1 MPQMICRMD
10 VEHDSSTQGVVTP
23 ADSIVTNPMEEFGN
37 ALPPLISE
45 GDAGFGYDYTYYN
58 NWEDRTDLTNLVNT
72 GDPYIDAGVVPMLL
86 SDLENAKIGV
96 EATAYLSNLLKGP
109 ADEPLLAALGGHPLA
124 LKTHIQNDL
133 DKWVD
138 NKMEPFFVFEGQSI
152 VGKKEMTMR
161 SLKAA
166 ISETEQAW
174 ALYNDGNP
182 TDAVAAFRKAGA
194 IQITDLY
201 HILQEVLAARDL
213 EYMTAPFSACA
224 QLAALDRCEEQYIDG
239 IMGSQELLLY
249 DICDAVIYPP
259 TPTDWE
265 NKALRGVVRSDLLKK
280 LNVTSS
286 DMLSDALLMTGT
298 SFLPPFPPL
307 QDQTIISR
315 QPYNVGDAINL
326 LRTSEK
332 SVSATCAA
340 FGDILNVRD
349 RDWLDKYRKAKMG
362 IKHCVTVAA
371 DGSIHIS
378 DFDHLTGDNHE
389 YLGLQL
395 PAELYSYLQNDVI
408 GPRLMNTF
416 NSLEYHV
423 LPTLDGFVSDEYR
436 KLITESL
443 LPLKETSA
451 ALIAPRMHRGFLYKD
466 ITMRLW
472 FDDNNKPKLNHK
484 RLQPQTNDL
493 VDLWGVKD
501 SDLKNLETKSLKA
514 GKIPFAAIS
523 LLDNKDLP
531 AKTIGKAKPTDLSS
545 KSEILS
551 NSLWRLFHL
560 RGYVNDQHE
569 LTNWGKALATTLKA
583 IQPISEKYQD
593 AHLIEEAA
601 FLAFE
606 LIRFQNLHNR
616 ERHPELIGG
625 PLRGQEEDKAN
636 CILISRAACLLRI
649 RHSPIGYTGP
659 LSKNFLSYHA
669 IIKSIRDTDRDLI
682 EAIVASMLLSGQV
695 IRDVKQYQGLGRS
708 LPFDTDIDVGF
719 GIAVKTYLDDY
730 IKSDLSKEEKQT
742 MKNSYS
748 STYLPHAI
756 NFVEDLDVAFSFFD
770 ALHKGVKTLSDK
782 EMNDAEKKTWD
793 DAKAYLEL
801 RR

>member
-1 MPQMICRMD
+1 MP
-10 VEHDSSTQGVVTP
+10 
-23 ADSIVTNPMEEFGN
+23 
-37 ALPPLISE
+37 L
-45 GDAGFGYDYTYYN
+45 
-58 NWEDRTDLTNLVNT
+58 NT
-72 GDPYIDAGVVPMLL
+72 GDPLIDTGVVSMPF
-86 SDLENAKIGV
+86 SDLVNAKIGV

-109 ADEPLLAALGGHPLA
+109 ADEPLLAALGGHPMA
-124 LKTHIQNDL
+124 LKTHIENDL
-133 DKWVD
+133 DKWKEND
-138 NKMEPFFVFEGQSI
+138 MEPFFVFEGQSI

-161 SLKAA
+161 SLKAS

-182 TDAVAAFRKAGA
+182 TDAVAAFRKAAA
-194 IQITDLY
+194 IQIPDLY
-201 HILQEVLAARDL
+201 HILQEVLTARDL

-224 QLAALDRCEEQYIDG
+224 QLAALDRHEEQYIDG

-249 DICDAVIYPP
+249 DISDAVIYPP
-259 TPTDWE
+259 SAADWE

-280 LNVTSS
+280 LNVTP

-315 QPYNVGDAINL
+315 QPYTVGDAVNL

-340 FGDILNVRD
+340 FSDILNVRD

-362 IKHCVTVAA
+362 IKHCVTVAT
-371 DGSIHIS
+371 DGSIHIR

-395 PAELYSYLQNDVI
+395 PAELYSYLQKDVI
-408 GPRLMNTF
+408 GPRLLNTF

-436 KLITESL
+436 KLVTESL

-451 ALIAPRMHRGFLYKD
+451 ALIAPRMHRGFLYKE

-472 FDDNNKPKLNHK
+472 FDDNKKPKLNHK
-484 RLQPQTNDL
+484 HLQPQTNDL
-493 VDLWGVKD
+493 ADSWGVKD
-501 SDLKNLETKSLKA
+501 TDIKSLETKSLKA
-514 GKIPFAAIS
+514 GKLSFAAIT

-531 AKTIGKAKPTDLSS
+531 PKTIGKGKPTGLAS

-551 NSLWRLFHL
+551 NSLWRLLHL
-560 RGYVNDQHE
+560 RGYVNDKHE

-583 IQPISEKYQD
+583 VQTISEKYQD
-593 AHLIEEAA
+593 VHLIEEAA

-606 LIRFQNLHNR
+606 LIRFQNLHTR
-616 ERHPELIGG
+616 DRHPELIGG

-636 CILISRAACLLRI
+636 CILISRAACLLKI

-659 LSKNFLSYHA
+659 LSKNFLSYHS

-695 IRDVKQYQGLGRS
+695 VRNVRQYQGLGRS

-730 IKSDLSKEEKQT
+730 IKPDVPKDEKT
-742 MKNSYS
+742 RMKNAYS
-748 STYLPHAI
+748 STFLPHAI

-770 ALHKGVKTLSDK
+770 ALHKGVKTLSDE
-782 EMNDAEKKTWD
+782 EMKSEEKKTWD

>member
-1 MPQMICRMD
+1 MP
-10 VEHDSSTQGVVTP
+10 
-23 ADSIVTNPMEEFGN
+23 
-37 ALPPLISE
+37 L
-45 GDAGFGYDYTYYN
+45 
-58 NWEDRTDLTNLVNT
+58 NT
-72 GDPYIDAGVVPMLL
+72 GDPYVDAGVVSMPL
-86 SDLENAKIGV
+86 SDLVNAKIGV
-96 EATAYLSNLLKGP
+96 EATAYLSNLLKGT
-109 ADEPLLAALGGHPLA
+109 ADEPLLAALGGHPMA
-124 LKTHIQNDL
+124 LKIHIENDL
-133 DKWVD
+133 DKW
-138 NKMEPFFVFEGQSI
+138 KEHEMEPLFVFEGQSI

-161 SLKAA
+161 SLKSA

-174 ALYNDGNP
+174 ALYNEGNP

-201 HILQEVLAARDL
+201 HILQEVLTARGL

-224 QLAALDRCEEQYIDG
+224 QLAALDRHDEQYIDG

-249 DICDAVIYPP
+249 DIWDAVIFPP
-259 TPTDWE
+259 SPTDWE
-265 NKALRGVVRSDLLKK
+265 SKALRGVLKSELLKK
-280 LNVTSS
+280 LNVTS

-340 FGDILNVRD
+340 FSDILNVRD

-362 IKHCVTVAA
+362 IKHCVTVHT
-371 DGSIHIS
+371 DGSIHIR

-395 PAELYSYLQNDVI
+395 PAELYSYLQKDVI

-436 KLITESL
+436 KLVTESL
-443 LPLKETSA
+443 LPLRETFA

-466 ITMRLW
+466 ITVRLW
-472 FDDNNKPKLNHK
+472 FDDNNKPTLNHK

-501 SDLKNLETKSLKA
+501 PELKKVETKSLKA
-514 GKIPFAAIS
+514 GKLSFAAIS

-531 AKTIGKAKPTDLSS
+531 AKTIGKSKTTGLSS

-551 NSLWRLFHL
+551 NSLWRLLHL
-560 RGYVNDQHE
+560 RGYINDKHE
-569 LTNWGKALATTLKA
+569 LTNWGKALSTTLKA
-583 IQPISEKYQD
+583 IQPISDKYQD
-593 AHLIEEAA
+593 VHLIEEAA
-601 FLAFE
+601 FMAYE
-606 LIRFQNLHNR
+606 LIRFQNLHTR
-616 ERHPELIGG
+616 DRHPELIGG
-625 PLRGQEEDKAN
+625 PLRGQDEDQAN
-636 CILISRAACLLRI
+636 CILISRSACLLKI
-649 RHSPIGYTGP
+649 RHAPIGYTGP
-659 LSKNFLSYHA
+659 LSKNFLSYHS

-695 IRDVKQYQGLGRS
+695 TRNVKEYQGLGRS
-708 LPFDTDIDVGF
+708 LPFDNDIDVAF
-719 GIAVKTYLDDY
+719 GIAVKTYLDDR
-730 IKSDLSKEEKQT
+730 IKPDISKEEKQL
-742 MKNSYS
+742 MKNAYS
-748 STYLPHAI
+748 ATYLPHAI
-756 NFVEDLDVAFSFFD
+756 NFVEDLDVAFGFFD
-770 ALHKGVKTLSDK
+770 ALHKGVKTLSDT
-782 EMNDAEKKTWD
+782 EMKDAEKKTWD
-793 DAKAYLEL
+793 DAKAYLDL

>member
-1 MPQMICRMD
+1 MP
-10 VEHDSSTQGVVTP
+10 
-23 ADSIVTNPMEEFGN
+23 
-37 ALPPLISE
+37 L
-45 GDAGFGYDYTYYN
+45 
-58 NWEDRTDLTNLVNT
+58 NT
-72 GDPYIDAGVVPMLL
+72 GDPYIEAGVVSMPL
-86 SDLENAKIGV
+86 SDLVNAKIGV
-96 EATAYLSNLLKGP
+96 EATAYLSNLLKGT
-109 ADEPLLAALGGHPLA
+109 ADEPLLAALGGHPMA
-124 LKTHIQNDL
+124 LKIHIENDL
-133 DKWVD
+133 DKW
-138 NKMEPFFVFEGQSI
+138 KEHEMEPLFVFEGQSI

-161 SLKAA
+161 SLKSA

-201 HILQEVLAARDL
+201 HILQEVLAARGL

-224 QLAALDRCEEQYIDG
+224 QLAALDRHDVQYIDG

-249 DICDAVIYPP
+249 EIWDAVIFPP
-259 TPTDWE
+259 NSTDWE
-265 NKALRGVVRSDLLKK
+265 NKALRGVLKSELLKK
-280 LNVTSS
+280 LNVTS

-340 FGDILNVRD
+340 FSDILNVRD

-362 IKHCVTVAA
+362 IKHCVTVDT
-371 DGSIHIS
+371 DGNIHIR

-395 PAELYSYLQNDVI
+395 PAELYSYLQKDVI

-436 KLITESL
+436 KLVTESL
-443 LPLKETSA
+443 LPLRETFA

-466 ITMRLW
+466 ITVRLW
-472 FDDNNKPKLNHK
+472 FDDNNKPTLDHK
-484 RLQPQTNDL
+484 RLQPQTNNL

-501 SDLKNLETKSLKA
+501 SELKKVETKSLKA
-514 GKIPFAAIS
+514 GKISFAAIS

-531 AKTIGKAKPTDLSS
+531 TKTIGKSKATGLSS

-551 NSLWRLFHL
+551 NSLWRLLHL
-560 RGYVNDQHE
+560 RGYVNDKHE

-593 AHLIEEAA
+593 IHLIEEAA
-601 FLAFE
+601 FMAYE
-606 LIRFQNLHNR
+606 LIRFQNLHTR
-616 ERHPELIGG
+616 DRHPELIGG
-625 PLRGQEEDKAN
+625 PLRGPDEDQAN
-636 CILISRAACLLRI
+636 CILISRSACLLKI
-649 RHSPIGYTGP
+649 RHAPIGYTGP
-659 LSKNFLSYHA
+659 LSKNFLSYHS
-669 IIKSIRDTDRDLI
+669 IIKSIRDADRDLI

-695 IRDVKQYQGLGRS
+695 IRNVKEYQGLGRS
-708 LPFDTDIDVGF
+708 LPFDNDIDVAF
-719 GIAVKTYLDDY
+719 GIAVKTYLDDR
-730 IKSDLSKEEKQT
+730 IKPDISKEERQL

-756 NFVEDLDVAFSFFD
+756 NFVEDLDVAFGFFD
-770 ALHKGVKTLSDK
+770 ALHKGVKTLSDT
-782 EMNDAEKKTWD
+782 EMKDAEKKTWD
-793 DAKAYLEL
+793 DAKAYLDS

>member
-1 MPQMICRMD
+1 MP
-10 VEHDSSTQGVVTP
+10 
-23 ADSIVTNPMEEFGN
+23 
-37 ALPPLISE
+37 L
-45 GDAGFGYDYTYYN
+45 
-58 NWEDRTDLTNLVNT
+58 NT
-72 GDPYIDAGVVPMLL
+72 GDPLIDTGVVSSMPF
-86 SDLENAKIGV
+86 SDLVNAKIGV

-124 LKTHIQNDL
+124 LKTHIENDL
-133 DKWVD
+133 DKWKEND
-138 NKMEPFFVFEGQSI
+138 MEPFFVFEGQSI

-161 SLKAA
+161 SLKAS

-182 TDAVAAFRKAGA
+182 TDAVAAFRKAAA
-194 IQITDLY
+194 IQIPDLY
-201 HILQEVLAARDL
+201 HILQEVLTARDL

-224 QLAALDRCEEQYIDG
+224 QLAALDRHEEQYIDG

-249 DICDAVIYPP
+249 DISDAVIY
-259 TPTDWE
+259 TPSSADWE

-280 LNVTSS
+280 LNVTP

-307 QDQTIISR
+307 QDQTIITR
-315 QPYNVGDAINL
+315 QPYTVGDAVNL

-340 FGDILNVRD
+340 FSDILNVRD

-362 IKHCVTVAA
+362 IKHCVTVAT
-371 DGSIHIS
+371 DGSIHIR

-395 PAELYSYLQNDVI
+395 PAELYSYLQKDVI
-408 GPRLMNTF
+408 SPRLLNTF

-436 KLITESL
+436 KLVTESL

-451 ALIAPRMHRGFLYKD
+451 ALIAPRMHRGFLYKE

-472 FDDNNKPKLNHK
+472 FDDNKKPKLNHK
-484 RLQPQTNDL
+484 QLQPQTNDL
-493 VDLWGVKD
+493 ADSWGVKD
-501 SDLKNLETKSLKA
+501 TDIKSLETKSLQA
-514 GKIPFAAIS
+514 GKLSFAAIT
-523 LLDNKDLP
+523 LLDKKDLP
-531 AKTIGKAKPTDLSS
+531 PKTIGKAKPTGLKS

-551 NSLWRLFHL
+551 NSLWRLLHL
-560 RGYVNDQHE
+560 RGYVNDKHE

-593 AHLIEEAA
+593 VHLIEEAA

-606 LIRFQNLHNR
+606 LIRFQNLHTR
-616 ERHPELIGG
+616 DRHPELIGG

-636 CILISRAACLLRI
+636 CILISRAACLLKI

-659 LSKNFLSYHA
+659 LSKNFLSYHS
-669 IIKSIRDTDRDLI
+669 IIKAIRETDRDLI

-695 IRDVKQYQGLGRS
+695 VRNVNQYQGLGRS

-730 IKSDLSKEEKQT
+730 IKSDVPKDEKLR
-742 MKNSYS
+742 MKNAYS

-770 ALHKGVKTLSDK
+770 ALHKGVKTLSDE
-782 EMNDAEKKTWD
+782 EMKSGEKKTWD